1 MERFTEAMVGGPV
14 ETGPPAGSGGVVDDA
29 GFEAMVATH
38 HGEIYRYVLRT
49 TGRTSDA
56 DDLSQ
61 ETFLRAYRAYRVLP
75 GDANVRAWLFTIA
88 TNLCRNHFRD
98 QKRRRLAYEAAGA
111 ALVASDGADP
121 HKMAASRE
129 VGATIEAV
137 VGRLPFKQ
145 RVAFVQRK
153 LHELDYAAIGQSLHC
168 SPESARAHVFQALR
182 KIRQVLD
189 GSGPSAKKESQ
200 R

>member
-1 MERFTEAMVGGPV
+1 MDRLTDAMTGGPADA
-14 ETGPPAGSGGVVDDA
+14 GPRPGWGGVVDDA

-49 TGRTSDA
+49 TGRTADA

-61 ETFLRAYRAYRVLP
+61 ETFLRAYRAHRALP

-88 TNLCRNHFRD
+88 TNLCRNHFRA

-111 ALVASDGADP
+111 TLDATDGVDP

-129 VGATIEAV
+129 VGAAIEAV

-153 LHELDYAAIGQSLHC
+153 LHDLDYAAIGKSLRC
-168 SPESARAHVFQALR
+168 SPETARAHVFQALR
-182 KIRQVLD
+182 KVRQALD
-189 GSGPSAKKESQ
+189 GYAPSAKKESQ